1 MSPLFRISIS
11 KRLWLV
17 LLLVIAVFI
26 GFGLLIAKQTYSNL
40 VEGKEVKTR
49 HLVEN
54 TIGILEY
61 FYEQEQQA
69 TMTREQAQK
78 QALEVIKQ
86 IRYGRND
93 YFWVNDLQPVMMMHP
108 MNPALD
114 GQNLS
119 GYKDPDG
126 NQVFN
131 EFVRI
136 AKTPEG
142 AGFYNYRWPMPGAR
156 DPVQKI
162 SYVQQ
167 FKPWGWV
174 LGTGVYIDDI
184 QAEFRSVT
192 LKSSIIRAG
201 IILVMGILIFAIMRS
216 ITRPLRQVADALK
229 NIASGEG
236 DLTQTLTYRGNDEI
250 GELSNSFNTFTTKL
264 RSVVTE
270 LQSTAETLQ
279 QSSNELDTAAHA
291 SLDSSERQLQETEM
305 IATSMNEVTYSV
317 QEVAKNA
324 EDAASQVSSAA
335 QQAEA
340 GQQSIHNS
348 LQQTDQLSATIAEAV
363 SVMEALA
370 AESTQIGTVLEVI
383 NSIAE
388 QTNLLA
394 LNAAIEAARAGE
406 QGRGFAVVADEVRL
420 LAQRTQQSTGEV
432 QSMIDSLQKNSRAA
446 VQVIQE
452 SSHVSARTVEQANI
466 ASASLEQI
474 TLALTAL
481 NDLNASI
488 ASSTLQQSHV
498 AEEISQNISRVAGL
512 ASSSTTAAQQA
523 SSSSENLGQLARS
536 LSTLLAQ
543 FKV

>member
-1 MSPLFRISIS
+1 MSFLQRVSIS
-11 KRLWLV
+11 KRLWLI
-17 LLLVIAVFI
+17 LMIVIVVFA
-26 GFGLLIAKQTYSNL
+26 GFGLLVANQTYSSL
-40 VEGKEVKTR
+40 VEGKSIKTR
-49 HLVEN
+49 HLVES
-54 TIGILEY
+54 TLGILEH
-61 FYEQEQQA
+61 FHEQEQQG
-69 TMTREQAQK
+69 TLNRKQAQQ
-78 QALEVIKQ
+78 QALATIKQ

-93 YFWVNDLQPVMMMHP
+93 YFWVNDLEPVMLMHP
-108 MNPALD
+108 MNSALD

-136 AKTPEG
+136 ATSQG

-156 DPVQKI
+156 DPVEKI

-184 QAEFRSVT
+184 KTEFRNTT
-192 LKSSIIRAG
+192 LKSAA
-201 IILVMGILIFAIMRS
+201 ILVTAIIIMALLIFGIMRS
-216 ITRPLRQVADALK
+216 ITRPLREVADALQ
-229 NIASGEG
+229 NIASGDG
-236 DLTQTLTYRGNDEI
+236 DLTQALNYRGNDEI
-250 GELSNSFNTFTTKL
+250 GELSLGFNTFTEKL
-264 RSVVTE
+264 RTIVTE
-270 LQSTAETLQ
+270 LQNTAQVLQ
-279 QSSNELDTAAHA
+279 QSSSELEKAAHD
-291 SLDSSERQLQETEM
+291 SLDSSECQLQETEM

-317 QEVAKNA
+317 QEVARNA
-324 EDAASQVSSAA
+324 EQAASQVSSAI

-348 LQQTDQLSATIAEAV
+348 LQQTDQLSATIEQAV
-363 SVMEALA
+363 EVMEALS

-420 LAQRTQQSTGEV
+420 LAQRTQQSTEEV
-432 QSMIDSLQKNSRAA
+432 QNMIDSLQTNSRAA

-452 SSHVSARTVEQANI
+452 SSQASAKTVEQANI

-481 NDLNASI
+481 SDLNASI

-512 ASSSTTAAQQA
+512 AGTSTTAAQQA
-523 SSSSENLGQLARS
+523 SCSSENLDQLARS
-536 LSTLLAQ
+536 LSNILAQ

>member
-1 MSPLFRISIS
+1 MSPLLRISIS
-11 KRLWLV
+11 KRHWLI
-17 LLLVIAVFI
+17 LLLVVAIFV
-26 GFGLLIAKQTYSNL
+26 GFAILIAKQTYAGL
-40 VEGKEVKTR
+40 VDGKEIKTQ

-61 FYEQEQQA
+61 YHEQEQQGVLTKA
-69 TMTREQAQK
+69 QAQEQAL
-78 QALEVIKQ
+78 AVIKK
-86 IRYGRND
+86 IRYGRDD
-93 YFWVNDLQPVMMMHP
+93 YFWVNDLQPVMLMHP

-114 GQNLS
+114 GQDLS
-119 GYKDPDG
+119 GYKDPD
-126 NQVFN
+126 NRQIFN

-136 AKTPEG
+136 ATNDG

-156 DPVQKI
+156 DPVGKI

-184 QAEFRSVT
+184 QAEFRT
-192 LKSSIIRAG
+192 QTIKSTIIRVVIIAIMVILIVG
-201 IILVMGILIFAIMRS
+201 IIRS
-216 ITRPLRQVADALK
+216 ITTPLRQVADALK
-229 NIASGEG
+229 NIASGDG
-236 DLTQTLTYRGNDEI
+236 DLTQTLSYRGNDEV
-250 GELSNSFNTFTTKL
+250 GELSSSFNTFTEKL
-264 RSVVTE
+264 RSVIVE
-270 LQSTAETLQ
+270 LQDTAKTLQ
-279 QSSNELDTAAHA
+279 QSSSELDKAAHD
-291 SLDSSERQLQETEM
+291 SLDSSERQLQETEV

-324 EDAASQVSSAA
+324 EQAASEVSSAS
-335 QQAEA
+335 QQAMA
-340 GQQSIHNS
+340 GQQSIYNS
-348 LQQTDQLSATIAEAV
+348 LQQTDQLSATIGEAV
-363 SVMEALA
+363 QVMEALA
-370 AESTQIGTVLEVI
+370 AESTQIGGVLEVI

-432 QSMIDSLQKNSRAA
+432 QHMIDSLQKNSQAA
-446 VQVIQE
+446 VRVIQE
-452 SSHVSARTVEQANI
+452 SSEASAKTVEQANI

-474 TLALTAL
+474 THALAAL
-481 NDLNASI
+481 SDLNASI

-498 AEEISQNISRVAGL
+498 SEEINQNINRVAGL
-512 ASSSTTAAQQA
+512 ATSSTAAAQQA
-523 SSSSENLGQLARS
+523 STSSEHLEQLARS
-536 LSTLLAQ
+536 LGNLLAQ

>member
-1 MSPLFRISIS
+1 MSPLLRISIS
-11 KRLWLV
+11 KRLWLI
-17 LLLVIAVFI
+17 LLLVVAIFV
-26 GFGLLIAKQTYSNL
+26 GFAIFIAKQTYTGL
-40 VEGKEVKTR
+40 VDGKEIKTQ

-61 FYEQEQQA
+61 YHEQEQQGVLTKA
-69 TMTREQAQK
+69 QAQEQAL
-78 QALEVIKQ
+78 AVIKK
-86 IRYGRND
+86 IRYGRDD
-93 YFWVNDLQPVMMMHP
+93 YFWVNDLQPVMLMHP

-114 GQNLS
+114 GQDLS
-119 GYKDPDG
+119 GYKDPD
-126 NQVFN
+126 NRQIFN

-136 AKTPEG
+136 ATNDG

-156 DPVQKI
+156 DPVGKI

-184 QAEFRSVT
+184 QAEFRT
-192 LKSSIIRAG
+192 QTIKSTIIRVVIIAIMVLLIVG
-201 IILVMGILIFAIMRS
+201 IIRS
-216 ITRPLRQVADALK
+216 ITTPLRQVADALK
-229 NIASGEG
+229 NIASGDG
-236 DLTQTLTYRGNDEI
+236 DLTQTLSYRGNDEV
-250 GELSNSFNTFTTKL
+250 GELSSSFNTFTEKL
-264 RSVVTE
+264 RSVIVE
-270 LQSTAETLQ
+270 LQDTAKTLQ
-279 QSSNELDTAAHA
+279 QSSSELDKAAHD
-291 SLDSSERQLQETEM
+291 SLDSSERQLQETEV

-324 EDAASQVSSAA
+324 EQAASEVSSAS
-335 QQAEA
+335 QQAMA
-340 GQQSIHNS
+340 GQQSIYNS
-348 LQQTDQLSATIAEAV
+348 LQQTDQLSATIGEAV
-363 SVMEALA
+363 QVMEALA
-370 AESTQIGTVLEVI
+370 AESTQIGGVLEVI

-432 QSMIDSLQKNSRAA
+432 QHMIDSLQKNSQAA
-446 VQVIQE
+446 VRVIQE
-452 SSHVSARTVEQANI
+452 SSEASAKTVEQANI

-474 TLALTAL
+474 THALAAL
-481 NDLNASI
+481 SDLNASI

-498 AEEISQNISRVAGL
+498 SEEINQNINRVAGL
-512 ASSSTTAAQQA
+512 ATSSTAAAQQA
-523 SSSSENLGQLARS
+523 STSSEHLEQLARS
-536 LSTLLAQ
+536 LGNLLAQ

>member
-1 MSPLFRISIS
+1 MSFLQRVSIS
-11 KRLWLV
+11 KRLWLI
-17 LLLVIAVFI
+17 LMIVIVVFA
-26 GFGLLIAKQTYSNL
+26 GFGLLVANQTYSSL
-40 VEGKEVKTR
+40 VEGKSIKTR
-49 HLVEN
+49 HLVES
-54 TIGILEY
+54 TLGILEH
-61 FYEQEQQA
+61 FHEQEQQG
-69 TMTREQAQK
+69 TLNRKQAQQ
-78 QALEVIKQ
+78 QALATIKQ

-93 YFWVNDLQPVMMMHP
+93 YFWVNDLEPVMLMHP
-108 MNPALD
+108 MNSALD

-136 AKTPEG
+136 ATSQG

-156 DPVQKI
+156 DPVEKI

-184 QAEFRSVT
+184 QTEFRNAT
-192 LKSSIIRAG
+192 LKSAA
-201 IILVMGILIFAIMRS
+201 ILVTAIIIMALLIFGIMRS
-216 ITRPLRQVADALK
+216 ITRPLREVADALQ
-229 NIASGEG
+229 NIASGDG
-236 DLTQTLTYRGNDEI
+236 DLTQALNYRGNDEI
-250 GELSNSFNTFTTKL
+250 GELSLGFNTFTEKL
-264 RSVVTE
+264 RTIVTE
-270 LQSTAETLQ
+270 LQNTAQVLQ
-279 QSSNELDTAAHA
+279 QSSSELEKAAHD
-291 SLDSSERQLQETEM
+291 SLDSSECQLQETEM

-317 QEVAKNA
+317 QEVARNA
-324 EDAASQVSSAA
+324 EQAASQVSSAT

-348 LQQTDQLSATIAEAV
+348 LQQTDQLSATIEQAV
-363 SVMEALA
+363 EVMEALS

-420 LAQRTQQSTGEV
+420 LAQRTQQSTEEV
-432 QSMIDSLQKNSRAA
+432 QNMIDSLQTNSRAA

-452 SSHVSARTVEQANI
+452 SSQASAKTVEQANI

-481 NDLNASI
+481 SDLNASI

-512 ASSSTTAAQQA
+512 AGTSTTAAQQA
-523 SSSSENLGQLARS
+523 SCSSENLDQLARS
-536 LSTLLAQ
+536 LSNILAQ

>member
-1 MSPLFRISIS
+1 MSPLLRISIS
-11 KRLWLV
+11 KRLWLI
-17 LLLVIAVFI
+17 LLLVVAIFV
-26 GFGLLIAKQTYSNL
+26 GFAILIAKQTYAGL
-40 VEGKEVKTR
+40 VDGKEIKTQ

-61 FYEQEQQA
+61 YHEQEQQGVLTKA
-69 TMTREQAQK
+69 QAQEQAL
-78 QALEVIKQ
+78 AVIKK
-86 IRYGRND
+86 IRYGRDD
-93 YFWVNDLQPVMMMHP
+93 YFWVNDLQPVMLMHP

-114 GQNLS
+114 GQDLS
-119 GYKDPDG
+119 GYKDPD
-126 NQVFN
+126 NRQIFN

-136 AKTPEG
+136 ATNDG

-156 DPVQKI
+156 DPVGKI

-184 QAEFRSVT
+184 QAEFRT
-192 LKSSIIRAG
+192 QTIKSTIIRVVIIAIMVLLIVG
-201 IILVMGILIFAIMRS
+201 IIRS
-216 ITRPLRQVADALK
+216 ITTPLRQVADALK
-229 NIASGEG
+229 NIASGDG
-236 DLTQTLTYRGNDEI
+236 DLTQTLSYRGNDEV
-250 GELSNSFNTFTTKL
+250 GELSSSFNTFTEKL
-264 RSVVTE
+264 RSVIVE
-270 LQSTAETLQ
+270 LQDTAKTLQ
-279 QSSNELDTAAHA
+279 QSSSELDKAAHD
-291 SLDSSERQLQETEM
+291 SLDSSERQLQETEV

-324 EDAASQVSSAA
+324 EQAASEVSSAS
-335 QQAEA
+335 QQAMA
-340 GQQSIHNS
+340 GQQSIYNS
-348 LQQTDQLSATIAEAV
+348 LQQTDQLSATIGEAV
-363 SVMEALA
+363 QVMEALA
-370 AESTQIGTVLEVI
+370 AESTQIGGVLEVI

-432 QSMIDSLQKNSRAA
+432 QHMIDSLQKNSQAA
-446 VQVIQE
+446 VRVIQE
-452 SSHVSARTVEQANI
+452 SSEASAKTVEQANI

-474 TLALTAL
+474 THALAAL
-481 NDLNASI
+481 SDLNASI

-498 AEEISQNISRVAGL
+498 SEEINQNINRVAGL
-512 ASSSTTAAQQA
+512 ATSSTAAAQQA
-523 SSSSENLGQLARS
+523 STSSEHLEQLARS
-536 LSTLLAQ
+536 LGNLLAQ

>member
-1 MSPLFRISIS
+1 MSPLLRISIS
-11 KRLWLV
+11 KRLWLI
-17 LLLVIAVFI
+17 LVIVVSVFV
-26 GFGLLIAKQTYSNL
+26 GFGVLIAKQTYSGL
-40 VEGKEVKTR
+40 VEAKEVKTQ
-49 HLVEN
+49 HLVES
-54 TIGILEY
+54 THGLLEH
-61 FYEQEQQA
+61 FYQLEQNGQLS
-69 TMTREQAQK
+69 REQAQA
-78 QALEVIKQ
+78 QALAAVSK

-93 YFWVNDLQPVMMMHP
+93 YFWINDLQPVMLMHP

-119 GYKDPDG
+119 GFKDPDG
-126 NQVFN
+126 NPIFN
-131 EFVRI
+131 EFARI
-136 AKTPEG
+136 AKNQG
-142 AGFYNYRWPMPGAR
+142 AGFYNYRWPMPGAK

-162 SYVQQ
+162 SYVQL

-174 LGTGVYIDDI
+174 LGTGVYVDDI

-192 LKSSIIRAG
+192 LKSTVVRTIIIA
-201 IILVMGILIFAIMRS
+201 IMTLLVLGIMRS
-216 ITRPLRQVADALK
+216 ITRPLREVADALQ

-236 DLTQTLTYRGNDEI
+236 DLTQQLTYQGNDEI
-250 GELSNSFNTFTTKL
+250 GELSKSFNTFTDKL
-264 RSVVTE
+264 RNIIID
-270 LQSTAETLQ
+270 LQQTAGVLQ
-279 QSSNELDTAAHA
+279 QSSSELDKAARN
-291 SLDSSERQLQETEM
+291 SLDSSERQLQETEQ

-324 EDAASQVSSAA
+324 EQAASEVSEASQQVA
-335 QQAEA
+335 A

-348 LQQTDQLSATIAEAV
+348 LQQTDLLSATIAEAV

-432 QSMIDSLQKNSRAA
+432 QHMIDSLQKNSRAA
-446 VQVIQE
+446 VQVIQQ
-452 SSHVSARTVEQANI
+452 SSETSARTVEQANI
-466 ASASLEQI
+466 ANASLEQI

-481 NDLNASI
+481 SDLNASI

-498 AEEISQNISRVAGL
+498 AEEINQNINRVAGL
-512 ASSSTTAAQQA
+512 ATNSTAAAQQA
-523 SSSSENLGQLARS
+523 SSSSADLEQLARS
-536 LSTLLAQ
+536 LGKVLSQ
-543 FKV
+543 FRV

>member
-1 MSPLFRISIS
+1 MSPLLRISIS
-11 KRLWLV
+11 KRLWLI
-17 LLLVIAVFI
+17 LLLVVAIFV
-26 GFGLLIAKQTYSNL
+26 GFAIFIAKQTYAGL
-40 VEGKEVKTR
+40 VDGKEIKTQ

-61 FYEQEQQA
+61 YHEQEQQGVLTKA
-69 TMTREQAQK
+69 QAQEQAL
-78 QALEVIKQ
+78 AVIKK
-86 IRYGRND
+86 IRYDRDD
-93 YFWVNDLQPVMMMHP
+93 YFWVNDLQPVMLMHP

-114 GQNLS
+114 GQDLS
-119 GYKDPDG
+119 GYKDPD
-126 NQVFN
+126 NRQIFN

-136 AKTPEG
+136 ATNDG

-156 DPVQKI
+156 DPVGKI

-184 QAEFRSVT
+184 QAEFRT
-192 LKSSIIRAG
+192 QTIKSTIIRVVIIAIMVLLIVG
-201 IILVMGILIFAIMRS
+201 IIRS
-216 ITRPLRQVADALK
+216 ITTPLRQVADALK
-229 NIASGEG
+229 NIASGDG
-236 DLTQTLTYRGNDEI
+236 DLTQTLSYRGNDEV
-250 GELSNSFNTFTTKL
+250 GELSSSFNTFTEKL
-264 RSVVTE
+264 RSVIVE
-270 LQSTAETLQ
+270 LQDTAKTLQ
-279 QSSNELDTAAHA
+279 QSSSELDKAAHD
-291 SLDSSERQLQETEM
+291 SLDSSERQLQETEV

-324 EDAASQVSSAA
+324 EQAANEVSSAS
-335 QQAEA
+335 QQAMA
-340 GQQSIHNS
+340 GQQSIYNS
-348 LQQTDQLSATIAEAV
+348 LQQTDQLSTTIGEAV
-363 SVMEALA
+363 QVMEALA
-370 AESTQIGTVLEVI
+370 AESTQIGGVLEVI

-432 QSMIDSLQKNSRAA
+432 QHMIDSLQKNSQAA
-446 VQVIQE
+446 VRVIQE
-452 SSHVSARTVEQANI
+452 SSEASAKTVEQANI

-474 TLALTAL
+474 THALAAL
-481 NDLNASI
+481 SDLNASI

-498 AEEISQNISRVAGL
+498 SEEINQNINRVAGL
-512 ASSSTTAAQQA
+512 ATSSTAAAQQA
-523 SSSSENLGQLARS
+523 STSSEHLEQLARS
-536 LSTLLAQ
+536 LGNLLAQ

>member
-1 MSPLFRISIS
+1 MSPLLRISIS
-11 KRLWLV
+11 KRLWLI
-17 LLLVIAVFI
+17 LVIVVSVFVS
-26 GFGLLIAKQTYSNL
+26 FGVLIAKQTYSGL
-40 VEGKEVKTR
+40 VEAKEVKTQ
-49 HLVEN
+49 HLVES
-54 TIGILEY
+54 THGLLEH
-61 FYEQEQQA
+61 FYQLEQNGQLS
-69 TMTREQAQK
+69 REQAQA
-78 QALEVIKQ
+78 QALAAVSK

-93 YFWVNDLQPVMMMHP
+93 YFWVNDLQPVMLMHP

-119 GYKDPDG
+119 GFKDPDG
-126 NQVFN
+126 NPIFN
-131 EFVRI
+131 EFARI
-136 AKTPEG
+136 AKNQG
-142 AGFYNYRWPMPGAR
+142 AGFYNYRWPMPGAK

-162 SYVQQ
+162 SYVQL

-174 LGTGVYIDDI
+174 LGTGVYVDDI

-192 LKSSIIRAG
+192 LKSTVVRTIIIA
-201 IILVMGILIFAIMRS
+201 IMTLLVLGIMRS
-216 ITRPLRQVADALK
+216 ITRPLREVADALQ

-236 DLTQTLTYRGNDEI
+236 DLTQQLTYQGNDEI
-250 GELSNSFNTFTTKL
+250 GELSKSFNTFTDKL
-264 RSVVTE
+264 RNIIID
-270 LQSTAETLQ
+270 LQQTAGVLQ
-279 QSSNELDTAAHA
+279 QSSSELDKAARN
-291 SLDSSERQLQETEM
+291 SLDSSERQLQETEQ

-324 EDAASQVSSAA
+324 EQAASEVSEASQQVA
-335 QQAEA
+335 A

-348 LQQTDQLSATIAEAV
+348 LQQTDLLSATIAEAV

-432 QSMIDSLQKNSRAA
+432 QHMIDSLQKNSRAA
-446 VQVIQE
+446 VQVIQQ
-452 SSHVSARTVEQANI
+452 SSETSARTVEQANI
-466 ASASLEQI
+466 ANASLEQI

-481 NDLNASI
+481 SDLNASI
-488 ASSTLQQSHV
+488 ASSTLQQAHV
-498 AEEISQNISRVAGL
+498 AEEINQNINRVAGL
-512 ASSSTTAAQQA
+512 ATNSTAAAQQA
-523 SSSSENLGQLARS
+523 SSSSAGLEQLARS
-536 LSTLLAQ
+536 LGTVLSQ
-543 FKV
+543 FRV

>member
-1 MSPLFRISIS
+1 MSPLLRISIS
-11 KRLWLV
+11 KRLWLI
-17 LLLVIAVFI
+17 LLLVVAIFV
-26 GFGLLIAKQTYSNL
+26 GFAIFIAKQTYAGL
-40 VEGKEVKTR
+40 VDGKEIKTQ

-61 FYEQEQQA
+61 YHEQEQQGVLTKA
-69 TMTREQAQK
+69 QAQEQAL
-78 QALEVIKQ
+78 AVIKK
-86 IRYGRND
+86 IRYGRDD
-93 YFWVNDLQPVMMMHP
+93 YFWVNDLQPVMLMHP

-114 GQNLS
+114 GQDLS
-119 GYKDPDG
+119 GYKDPD
-126 NQVFN
+126 NRQIFN

-136 AKTPEG
+136 ATNDG

-156 DPVQKI
+156 DPVGKI

-184 QAEFRSVT
+184 QAEFRT
-192 LKSSIIRAG
+192 QTIKSTIIRVVIIAIMVLLIVG
-201 IILVMGILIFAIMRS
+201 IIRS
-216 ITRPLRQVADALK
+216 ITTPLRQVADALK
-229 NIASGEG
+229 NIASGDG
-236 DLTQTLTYRGNDEI
+236 DLTQTLSYRGNDEV
-250 GELSNSFNTFTTKL
+250 GELSSSFNTFTEKL
-264 RSVVTE
+264 RSVIVE
-270 LQSTAETLQ
+270 LQHTAKTLQ
-279 QSSNELDTAAHA
+279 QSSTELDKAAHD
-291 SLDSSERQLQETEM
+291 SLDSSERQLQETEV

-324 EDAASQVSSAA
+324 EQAASEVSSAS
-335 QQAEA
+335 QQAMA
-340 GQQSIHNS
+340 GQQSIYNS
-348 LQQTDQLSATIAEAV
+348 LQQTDQLSATIGEAV
-363 SVMEALA
+363 QVMEALA
-370 AESTQIGTVLEVI
+370 AESTQIGGVLEVI

-432 QSMIDSLQKNSRAA
+432 QHMIDSLQKNSQAA
-446 VQVIQE
+446 VRVIQE
-452 SSHVSARTVEQANI
+452 SSEASAKTVEQANI

-474 TLALTAL
+474 THALAAL
-481 NDLNASI
+481 SDLNASI

-498 AEEISQNISRVAGL
+498 SEEINQNINRVAGL
-512 ASSSTTAAQQA
+512 ATSSTAAAQQA
-523 SSSSENLGQLARS
+523 STSSEHLEQLARS
-536 LSTLLAQ
+536 LGNLLAQ

>member
-1 MSPLFRISIS
+1 MSFLQRVSIS
-11 KRLWLV
+11 KRLWLI
-17 LLLVIAVFI
+17 LMIVIVVFA
-26 GFGLLIAKQTYSNL
+26 GFGLLVANQTYFSL
-40 VEGKEVKTR
+40 VEGKSIKTR
-49 HLVEN
+49 HLVES
-54 TIGILEY
+54 TLGILEH
-61 FYEQEQQA
+61 FHEQEQQG
-69 TMTREQAQK
+69 TLNRKQAQQ
-78 QALEVIKQ
+78 QALATIKQ

-93 YFWVNDLQPVMMMHP
+93 YFWVNDLEPVMLMHP
-108 MNPALD
+108 MNSALD

-136 AKTPEG
+136 ATSQG

-156 DPVQKI
+156 DPVEKI

-174 LGTGVYIDDI
+174 LGTGVYMDDI
-184 QAEFRSVT
+184 QTEFRNAT
-192 LKSSIIRAG
+192 LKSAA
-201 IILVMGILIFAIMRS
+201 ILVTAIIIMALLIFGIMRS
-216 ITRPLRQVADALK
+216 ITRPLREVADALQ
-229 NIASGEG
+229 NIASGDG
-236 DLTQTLTYRGNDEI
+236 DLTQALNYRGNDEI
-250 GELSNSFNTFTTKL
+250 GELSLGFNTFTEKL
-264 RSVVTE
+264 RTIVTE
-270 LQSTAETLQ
+270 LQNTAQVLQ
-279 QSSNELDTAAHA
+279 QSSSELEKAAHD
-291 SLDSSERQLQETEM
+291 SLDSSECQLQETEM

-317 QEVAKNA
+317 QEVARNA
-324 EDAASQVSSAA
+324 EQAASQVSSAT

-348 LQQTDQLSATIAEAV
+348 LQQTDQLSATIEQAV
-363 SVMEALA
+363 EVMEALS

-420 LAQRTQQSTGEV
+420 LAQRTQQSTEEV
-432 QSMIDSLQKNSRAA
+432 QNMIDSLQTNSRAA

-452 SSHVSARTVEQANI
+452 SSQASAKTVEQANI

-481 NDLNASI
+481 SDLNASI

-512 ASSSTTAAQQA
+512 AGTSTTAAQQA
-523 SSSSENLGQLARS
+523 SCSSENLDQLARS
-536 LSTLLAQ
+536 LSNILAQ

>member
-1 MSPLFRISIS
+1 M
-11 KRLWLV
+11 
-17 LLLVIAVFI
+17 
-26 GFGLLIAKQTYSNL
+26 
-40 VEGKEVKTR
+40 
-49 HLVEN
+49 
-54 TIGILEY
+54 
-61 FYEQEQQA
+61 
-69 TMTREQAQK
+69 
-78 QALEVIKQ
+78 
-86 IRYGRND
+86 
-93 YFWVNDLQPVMMMHP
+93 
-108 MNPALD
+108 
-114 GQNLS
+114 
-119 GYKDPDG
+119 
-126 NQVFN
+126 
-131 EFVRI
+131 
-136 AKTPEG
+136 
-142 AGFYNYRWPMPGAR
+142 
-156 DPVQKI
+156 
-162 SYVQQ
+162 
-167 FKPWGWV
+167 
-174 LGTGVYIDDI
+174 
-184 QAEFRSVT
+184 
-192 LKSSIIRAG
+192 
-201 IILVMGILIFAIMRS
+201 
-216 ITRPLRQVADALK
+216 
-229 NIASGEG
+229 
-236 DLTQTLTYRGNDEI
+236 
-250 GELSNSFNTFTTKL
+250 
-264 RSVVTE
+264 VTE
-270 LQSTAETLQ
+270 LQAAETLR
-279 QSSNELDTAAHA
+279 QSSDSWIQRHTPTSTAANV
-291 SLDSSERQLQETEM
+291 ELQETEM

-324 EDAASQVSSAA
+324 EDAASRSAV
-335 QQAEA
+335 QPSKR
-340 GQQSIHNS
+340 GWPTKHHNS

-536 LSTLLAQ
+536 LAHCWPSSGLTTRLRFHIMRPAQTTAATPPAAVFVMLRPSSGVRRTLDFIIKICLAGQ
-543 FKV
+543 ADRPARYCVQRNIPGAI

>member
-1 MSPLFRISIS
+1 MSPLLRISIS
-11 KRLWLV
+11 KRLWLI
-17 LLLVIAVFI
+17 LLLVVAIFV
-26 GFGLLIAKQTYSNL
+26 GFAILIAKQTYAGL
-40 VEGKEVKTR
+40 VDGKEIKTQ

-61 FYEQEQQA
+61 YHEQEQQGVLTKA
-69 TMTREQAQK
+69 QAQEQAL
-78 QALEVIKQ
+78 AVIKK
-86 IRYGRND
+86 IRYGRDD
-93 YFWVNDLQPVMMMHP
+93 YFWVNDLQPVMLMHP

-114 GQNLS
+114 GQDLS
-119 GYKDPDG
+119 GYKDPD
-126 NQVFN
+126 NRQIFN

-136 AKTPEG
+136 ATNDG

-156 DPVQKI
+156 DPVGKI

-184 QAEFRSVT
+184 QAEFRT
-192 LKSSIIRAG
+192 QTIKSTIIRVVIIAIMVILIVG
-201 IILVMGILIFAIMRS
+201 IIRS
-216 ITRPLRQVADALK
+216 ITTPLRQVADALK
-229 NIASGEG
+229 NIASGDG
-236 DLTQTLTYRGNDEI
+236 DLTQTLSYRGNDEV
-250 GELSNSFNTFTTKL
+250 GELSSSFNTFTEKL
-264 RSVVTE
+264 RSVIVE
-270 LQSTAETLQ
+270 LQHTAKTLQ
-279 QSSNELDTAAHA
+279 QSSTELDKAAHD
-291 SLDSSERQLQETEM
+291 SLDSSERQLQETEV

-324 EDAASQVSSAA
+324 EQAASEVSSAS
-335 QQAEA
+335 QQAMA
-340 GQQSIHNS
+340 GQQSIYNS
-348 LQQTDQLSATIAEAV
+348 LQQTDQLSATIGEAV
-363 SVMEALA
+363 QVMEALA
-370 AESTQIGTVLEVI
+370 AESTQIGGVLEVI

-432 QSMIDSLQKNSRAA
+432 QHMIDSLQKNSQAA
-446 VQVIQE
+446 VRVIQE
-452 SSHVSARTVEQANI
+452 SSEASAKTVEQANI

-474 TLALTAL
+474 THALAAL
-481 NDLNASI
+481 SDLNASI

-498 AEEISQNISRVAGL
+498 SEEINQNINRVAGL
-512 ASSSTTAAQQA
+512 ATSSTAAAQQA
-523 SSSSENLGQLARS
+523 STSSEHLEQLTRS
-536 LSTLLAQ
+536 LGNLLAQ

>member
-11 KRLWLV
+11 KRLWLIF
-17 LLLVIAVFI
+17 LLVITVFI

-40 VEGKEVKTR
+40 VEGKEIKTR

-61 FYEQEQQA
+61 FHDQEQQGA
-69 TMTREQAQK
+69 LSKAQAQA
-78 QALEVIKQ
+78 QALEVIKK

-93 YFWVNDLQPVMMMHP
+93 YFWVNDMQPVMMMHP

-114 GQNLS
+114 GKSLS
-119 GYKDPDG
+119 SYTDPDG

-136 AKTPEG
+136 AKNNEG

-162 SYVQQ
+162 SYVQH

-184 QAEFRSVT
+184 QAEFRDVT
-192 LKSSIIRAG
+192 MKSSAIRAA
-201 IILVMGILIFAIMRS
+201 IILIMAALIFGIMRS
-216 ITRPLRQVADALK
+216 ITQPLRQVADALK
-229 NIASGEG
+229 NIASGDG
-236 DLTQTLTYRGNDEI
+236 DLTQTLDYRGNDEI

-264 RSVVTE
+264 RTVVTE
-270 LQSTAETLQ
+270 LQQTTETLN
-279 QSSNELDTAAHA
+279 QSSTELDKAANY
-291 SLDSSERQLQETEM
+291 SLENSELQMQETEM

-324 EDAASQVSSAA
+324 EAAAIQVNTAA
-335 QQAEA
+335 QQVEA
-340 GQQSIHNS
+340 GQLSIHNS

-432 QSMIDSLQKNSRAA
+432 QEMIDSLQKNSRAA
-446 VQVIQE
+446 VEVIQQ
-452 SSHVSARTVEQANI
+452 SSETSARTVEQANI

-481 NDLNASI
+481 NDLNTSI

-498 AEEISQNISRVAGL
+498 SEEISQNISRVAGL
-512 ASSSTTAAQQA
+512 ANTSTTAAQQTSCA
-523 SSSSENLGQLARS
+523 SENLEQLARNLGS
-536 LSTLLAQ
+536 VLAQ

>member
-1 MSPLFRISIS
+1 MSPLLRISIS
-11 KRLWLV
+11 KRLWLI
-17 LLLVIAVFI
+17 LLLVVAVFI
-26 GFGLLIAKQTYSNL
+26 GFGVMIASQTYSGL
-40 VEGKEVKTR
+40 LEGKEIKTR

-61 FYEQEQQA
+61 FHEQEQQG
-69 TMTREQAQK
+69 TLSREQAQAG
-78 QALEVIKQ
+78 ALAAIKKL
-86 IRYGRND
+86 RYGRND

-126 NQVFN
+126 NQIFN

-136 AKTPEG
+136 AKNDG

-156 DPVQKI
+156 DPVEKI

-174 LGTGVYIDDI
+174 LGTGVYVDDI
-184 QAEFRSVT
+184 QAEFRSAT
-192 LKSSIIRAG
+192 IKSTITRTI
-201 IILVMGILIFAIMRS
+201 IILIVAGLMISIMRS
-216 ITRPLRQVADALK
+216 ITRPLREVADALK

-236 DLTQTLTYRGNDEI
+236 DLTQILNYKGNDEV
-250 GELSNSFNTFTTKL
+250 GELSTSFNTFTAKL
-264 RSVVTE
+264 RSVITE
-270 LQSTAETLQ
+270 LQQTGLTLQ
-279 QSSNELDTAAHA
+279 QSAGELDRTAHE
-291 SLDSSERQLQETEM
+291 SLDSSERQLQETEV

-324 EDAASQVSSAA
+324 EQAASEVSSAN

-348 LQQTDQLSATIAEAV
+348 LQQTDQLSATISEAV
-363 SVMEALA
+363 AVMEALA

-432 QSMIDSLQKNSRAA
+432 QHMIDSLQKNTRAA

-452 SSHVSARTVEQANI
+452 SSQASAKTVEQANI

-474 TLALTAL
+474 TLALAAL
-481 NDLNASI
+481 SDLNASI

-498 AEEISQNISRVAGL
+498 AEEINQNINRVAGL
-512 ASSSTTAAQQA
+512 AGTSTAAAQQA
-523 SSSSENLGQLARS
+523 SNASESLAQLARNLTGL
-536 LSTLLAQ
+536 LSQ

>member
-1 MSPLFRISIS
+1 MSPLLRISIS
-11 KRLWLV
+11 KRLWLI
-17 LLLVIAVFI
+17 LVIVVSVFV
-26 GFGLLIAKQTYSNL
+26 GFGVLIAKQTYSGL
-40 VEGKEVKTR
+40 VEAKEVKTQ
-49 HLVEN
+49 HLVES
-54 TIGILEY
+54 THGLLEH
-61 FYEQEQQA
+61 FYQLEQNGQLS
-69 TMTREQAQK
+69 REQAQA
-78 QALEVIKQ
+78 QALAAVSK

-93 YFWVNDLQPVMMMHP
+93 YFWINDLQPVMLMHP

-119 GYKDPDG
+119 GFKDPDG
-126 NQVFN
+126 NPIFN
-131 EFVRI
+131 EFARI
-136 AKTPEG
+136 AKNQG
-142 AGFYNYRWPMPGAR
+142 AGFYNYRWPMPGAK

-162 SYVQQ
+162 SYVQL

-174 LGTGVYIDDI
+174 LGTGVYVDDI

-192 LKSSIIRAG
+192 LKSTVVRTIIIA
-201 IILVMGILIFAIMRS
+201 IMTFLVLGIMRS
-216 ITRPLRQVADALK
+216 ITRPLREVADALQ

-236 DLTQTLTYRGNDEI
+236 DLTQQLTYQGNDEI
-250 GELSNSFNTFTTKL
+250 GELSKSFNTFTDKL
-264 RSVVTE
+264 RNIIID
-270 LQSTAETLQ
+270 LQQTAGVLQ
-279 QSSNELDTAAHA
+279 QSSSELDKAARN
-291 SLDSSERQLQETEM
+291 SLDSSERQLQETEQ

-324 EDAASQVSSAA
+324 EQAASEVSEASQQVA
-335 QQAEA
+335 A

-348 LQQTDQLSATIAEAV
+348 LQQTDLLSATIAEAV

-432 QSMIDSLQKNSRAA
+432 QHMIDSLQKNSRAA
-446 VQVIQE
+446 VQVIQQ
-452 SSHVSARTVEQANI
+452 SSETSARTVEQANI
-466 ASASLEQI
+466 ANASLEQI

-481 NDLNASI
+481 SDLNASI

-498 AEEISQNISRVAGL
+498 AEEINQNINRVAGL
-512 ASSSTTAAQQA
+512 ATNSTAAAQQA
-523 SSSSENLGQLARS
+523 SSSSADLEQLARS
-536 LSTLLAQ
+536 LGKVLSQ
-543 FKV
+543 FRV

>member
-1 MSPLFRISIS
+1 MSFLQRVSIS
-11 KRLWLV
+11 KRLWLI
-17 LLLVIAVFI
+17 LMIVIVVFA
-26 GFGLLIAKQTYSNL
+26 GFGLLVANQTYSSL
-40 VEGKEVKTR
+40 VEGKSIKTR
-49 HLVEN
+49 HLVES
-54 TIGILEY
+54 TLGILEH
-61 FYEQEQQA
+61 FHEQEQQG
-69 TMTREQAQK
+69 TLNRKQAQQ
-78 QALEVIKQ
+78 QALATIKQ

-93 YFWVNDLQPVMMMHP
+93 YFWVNDLEPVMLMHP
-108 MNPALD
+108 MNSALD

-136 AKTPEG
+136 ATSQG

-156 DPVQKI
+156 DPVEKI

-184 QAEFRSVT
+184 QTEFRNTT
-192 LKSSIIRAG
+192 LKSAA
-201 IILVMGILIFAIMRS
+201 ILVTAIIIMALLIFGIMRS
-216 ITRPLRQVADALK
+216 ITRPLREVADALQ
-229 NIASGEG
+229 NIASGDG
-236 DLTQTLTYRGNDEI
+236 DLTQALNYRGNDEI
-250 GELSNSFNTFTTKL
+250 GELSLGFNTFTEKL
-264 RSVVTE
+264 RTIVTE
-270 LQSTAETLQ
+270 LQNTAQVLQ
-279 QSSNELDTAAHA
+279 QSSSALEKAAHD
-291 SLDSSERQLQETEM
+291 SLDSSECQLQETEM

-317 QEVAKNA
+317 QEVARNA
-324 EDAASQVSSAA
+324 EQAASQVSSAI

-348 LQQTDQLSATIAEAV
+348 LQQTDQLSATIEQAV
-363 SVMEALA
+363 EVMEALS

-420 LAQRTQQSTGEV
+420 LAQRTQQSTEEV
-432 QSMIDSLQKNSRAA
+432 QNMIDSLQTNSRAA

-452 SSHVSARTVEQANI
+452 SSQASAKTVEQANI

-481 NDLNASI
+481 SDLNASI

-512 ASSSTTAAQQA
+512 AGTSTTAAQQA
-523 SSSSENLGQLARS
+523 SCSSENLDQLARS
-536 LSTLLAQ
+536 LSNILAQ

>member
-1 MSPLFRISIS
+1 MSPLLRISIS
-11 KRLWLV
+11 KRLWLI
-17 LLLVIAVFI
+17 LLLVVAIFV
-26 GFGLLIAKQTYSNL
+26 GFAILIAKQTYAGL
-40 VEGKEVKTR
+40 VDGKEIKTQ

-61 FYEQEQQA
+61 YHKQEQQGVLTKA
-69 TMTREQAQK
+69 QAQEQAL
-78 QALEVIKQ
+78 AVIKK
-86 IRYGRND
+86 IRYGRDD
-93 YFWVNDLQPVMMMHP
+93 YFWVNDLQPVMLMHP

-114 GQNLS
+114 GQDLS
-119 GYKDPDG
+119 GYKDPD
-126 NQVFN
+126 NRQIFN

-136 AKTPEG
+136 ATNDG

-156 DPVQKI
+156 DPVGKI

-184 QAEFRSVT
+184 QAEFRT
-192 LKSSIIRAG
+192 QTIKSTIIRVVIIAIMVILIVG
-201 IILVMGILIFAIMRS
+201 IIRS
-216 ITRPLRQVADALK
+216 ITTPLRQVADALK
-229 NIASGEG
+229 NIASGDG
-236 DLTQTLTYRGNDEI
+236 DLTQTLSYRGNDEV
-250 GELSNSFNTFTTKL
+250 GELSSSFNTFTEKL
-264 RSVVTE
+264 RSVIVE
-270 LQSTAETLQ
+270 LQHTAKTLQ
-279 QSSNELDTAAHA
+279 QSSSELDKAAHD
-291 SLDSSERQLQETEM
+291 SLDSSERQLQETEV

-324 EDAASQVSSAA
+324 EQAASEVSSAS
-335 QQAEA
+335 QQAMA
-340 GQQSIHNS
+340 GQQSIYNS
-348 LQQTDQLSATIAEAV
+348 LQQTDQLSATIGEAV
-363 SVMEALA
+363 QVMEALA
-370 AESTQIGTVLEVI
+370 AESTQIGGVLEVI

-432 QSMIDSLQKNSRAA
+432 QHMIDSLQKNSQAA
-446 VQVIQE
+446 VRVIQE
-452 SSHVSARTVEQANI
+452 SSEASAKTVEQANI

-474 TLALTAL
+474 THALAAL
-481 NDLNASI
+481 SDLNASI

-498 AEEISQNISRVAGL
+498 SEEINQNINRVAGL
-512 ASSSTTAAQQA
+512 ATSSTAAAQQA
-523 SSSSENLGQLARS
+523 STSSEHLEQLARS
-536 LSTLLAQ
+536 LGNLLAQ

>member
-1 MSPLFRISIS
+1 MSPLLRISIS
-11 KRLWLV
+11 KRLWLI
-17 LLLVIAVFI
+17 LVIVVSVFV
-26 GFGLLIAKQTYSNL
+26 GFGVLIAKQTYRGL
-40 VEGKEVKTR
+40 VEAKEVKTQ
-49 HLVEN
+49 HLVES
-54 TIGILEY
+54 THGLLEH
-61 FYEQEQQA
+61 FYQLEQNGQLS
-69 TMTREQAQK
+69 REQAQA
-78 QALEVIKQ
+78 QALAAVSK

-93 YFWVNDLQPVMMMHP
+93 YFWVNDLQPVMLMHP

-119 GYKDPDG
+119 GFKDPDG
-126 NQVFN
+126 NPIFN
-131 EFVRI
+131 EFARI
-136 AKTPEG
+136 AKNQG
-142 AGFYNYRWPMPGAR
+142 AGFYNYRWPMPGAK

-162 SYVQQ
+162 SYVQL

-174 LGTGVYIDDI
+174 LGTGVYVDDI

-192 LKSSIIRAG
+192 LKSTVVRTIIIA
-201 IILVMGILIFAIMRS
+201 IMTLLVLGIMRS
-216 ITRPLRQVADALK
+216 ITRPLREVADALQ

-236 DLTQTLTYRGNDEI
+236 DLTQQLTYQGNDEI
-250 GELSNSFNTFTTKL
+250 GELSKSFNTFTDKL
-264 RSVVTE
+264 RNIIID
-270 LQSTAETLQ
+270 LQQTAGVLQ
-279 QSSNELDTAAHA
+279 QSSSELDKAARN
-291 SLDSSERQLQETEM
+291 SLDSSERQLQETEQ

-324 EDAASQVSSAA
+324 EQAASEVSEASLQVA
-335 QQAEA
+335 A

-348 LQQTDQLSATIAEAV
+348 LQQTDLLSATIAEAV

-432 QSMIDSLQKNSRAA
+432 QHMIDSLQKNSRAA
-446 VQVIQE
+446 VQVIQQ
-452 SSHVSARTVEQANI
+452 SSETSARTVEQANI
-466 ASASLEQI
+466 ANASLEQI

-481 NDLNASI
+481 SDLNASI

-498 AEEISQNISRVAGL
+498 AEEINQNINRVAGL
-512 ASSSTTAAQQA
+512 ATNSTAAAQQA
-523 SSSSENLGQLARS
+523 SSSSADLEQLARS
-536 LSTLLAQ
+536 LGKVLSQ
-543 FKV
+543 FRV

>member
-11 KRLWLV
+11 KRLWLIF
-17 LLLVIAVFI
+17 LLVITVFI

-40 VEGKEVKTR
+40 VEGKEIKTR

-61 FYEQEQQA
+61 FHDQEQRGA
-69 TMTREQAQK
+69 LSKAQAQA
-78 QALEVIKQ
+78 QALEVIKK

-93 YFWVNDLQPVMMMHP
+93 YFWVNDMQPVMMMHP

-114 GQNLS
+114 GKSLS
-119 GYKDPDG
+119 SYTDPDG

-136 AKTPEG
+136 AKKNEG

-162 SYVQQ
+162 SYVQH

-184 QAEFRSVT
+184 QAEFRDVT
-192 LKSSIIRAG
+192 MKSSAIRAA
-201 IILVMGILIFAIMRS
+201 IILIMAALIFGIMRS
-216 ITRPLRQVADALK
+216 ITQPLRQVADALK
-229 NIASGEG
+229 NIASGDG
-236 DLTQTLTYRGNDEI
+236 DLTQTLDYRGNDEI
-250 GELSNSFNTFTTKL
+250 GELSNSFNTFTKKL
-264 RSVVTE
+264 RTVVTE
-270 LQSTAETLQ
+270 LQQTTETLN
-279 QSSNELDTAAHA
+279 QSSTELDKAANY
-291 SLDSSERQLQETEM
+291 SLENSELQMQETEM

-324 EDAASQVSSAA
+324 EAAAIQVNTAA
-335 QQAEA
+335 QQVEA
-340 GQQSIHNS
+340 GQLSIHNS

-432 QSMIDSLQKNSRAA
+432 QEMIDSLQKNSRAA
-446 VQVIQE
+446 VEVIQQ
-452 SSHVSARTVEQANI
+452 SSETSARTVEQANI

-481 NDLNASI
+481 NDLNTSI

-498 AEEISQNISRVAGL
+498 SEEISQNISRVAGL
-512 ASSSTTAAQQA
+512 ANTSTTAAQQTSCA
-523 SSSSENLGQLARS
+523 SENLEQLARN
-536 LSTLLAQ
+536 LSSVLAQ